1 MTPEAAAEKVEAA
14 SDELLVTFLV
24 TENEALRDAALD
36 KVDAALDE
44 LDAAMEADSDANN

>member
-1 MTPEAAAEKVEAA
+1 MTPEAAAEKAEAA

-36 KVDAALDE
+36 ELDAALDE
-44 LDAAMEADSDANN
+44 FDAAMEAASDADN